1 MSSIGNGEG
10 NVDGNVNDGNG
21 DGNGKWCGGE
31 ETEEE
36 REVRIRRLFDAFDS
50 QRTGYVDGQQIE
62 SGLRSLR
69 FPVQEQY
76 ARDLLEACDSNH
88 DGRID
93 YSEFRRYMDAK
104 ELELY
109 KVFQAIDSSRDGSL
123 QPEEIRIA
131 LSRAGFCLFFPPVMV
146 VLCGCLRGEE
156 KG

>member
-10 NVDGNVNDGNG
+10 NADGNANDGNG

-36 REVRIRRLFDAFDS
+36 RDVRIRNLFDAFDS
-50 QRTGYVDGQQIE
+50 QRTGYVDGKQIE

-123 QPEEIRIA
+123 QPEELRIA
-131 LSRAGFCLFFPPVMV
+131 LNRAGFCLFFLPSWWYCEV
-146 VLCGCLRGEE
+146 VFE
-156 KG
+156 